1 MFNDIMTFSND
12 NDVVIAV
19 KDYFNDYAKQHGQY
33 NGYVD
38 NTISFA
44 EKENNVNKLM
54 MSAIKDL
61 SGVNFGS
68 KLASI
73 ESYAQNPN
81 FRWAAFAVR
90 DALIDM
96 VLPDFVDRTIGVYTE
111 TRSMAMG
118 DSIRFDVEDNN
129 LFYVAKAGRN
139 QRTTEFQREDVG
151 QRSIM
156 PINHNISVSVNWY
169 KVVCGKESLAKFLM
183 KAVMSIDAAMTK
195 EAALAFTNA
204 MSEVASS
211 GAANLKVAGYA
222 SEVDD
227 SKIIKLVD
235 TVSAYN
241 NSPAI
246 FMGTKAACHKLLPK
260 NAATRIAID
269 SDYVKL
275 GYLNTI
281 FDTDVMVMQQYADYG
296 SNDYK
301 LVLPDDKIYVISP
314 AGQKPVKLVLEGN
327 TYTRSM
333 DTNDTADLTSNT
345 TLNISW
351 GIGVITNNVAGVI
364 SL

>member
-1 MFNDIMTFSND
+1 MFNNIMTFSND

-19 KDYFNDYAKQHGQY
+19 KDYFNDYLKQH
-33 NGYVD
+33 NKFDGYVD

-44 EKENNVNKLM
+44 EKEKNVNKLM

-61 SGVNFGS
+61 SGINFDS
-68 KLASI
+68 KLASA

-81 FRWAAFAVR
+81 FRWAAMSVR

-111 TRSMAMG
+111 IRSIPMG
-118 DSIRFDVEDNN
+118 DSVRFEVEDND

-151 QRSIM
+151 QRSII
-156 PINHNISVSVNWY
+156 PVNHNISVSVNWY
-169 KVVCGKESLAKFLM
+169 KVVCGKESLAKFLL
-183 KAVMSIDAAMTK
+183 KAVMSIEAAMTK
-195 EAALAFTNA
+195 EVAQAFTAA
-204 MSEVASS
+204 MAEVASS
-211 GAANLKVAGYA
+211 GAANLNVAGFG
-222 SEVDD
+222 SGSDD
-227 SKIIKLVD
+227 SSVIKLVE

-246 FMGTKAACHKLLPK
+246 FMGTKVACHKLLPK
-260 NAATRIAID
+260 NASTRISID
-269 SDYVKL
+269 SDYVKV

-281 FDTDVMVMQQYADYG
+281 YDTDVMIMQQYADYG
-296 SNDYK
+296 STDYK
-301 LVLPDDKIYVISP
+301 LALPDNKIYVISP
-314 AGQKPVKLVLEGN
+314 AGQKPVKLVLEGA

-333 DTNDTADLTSNT
+333 ESNDTADLTSNT
-345 TLNISW
+345 TLNRSW
-351 GIGVITNNVAGVI
+351 GLGIVTNNVAGVI